1 MHLLLGLGLL
11 VRLLPFETFDFD
23 MLASAMVGLVLDQV
37 LLQEVLAVCQVSL
50 LLLLL
55 LAYSA
60 VLAIL

>member
-11 VRLLPFETFDFD
+11 ARLPTFEVS
-23 MLASAMVGLVLDQV
+23 ASAMVGLVLDQV

-55 LAYSA
+55 QAYSA